1 MRLKRALIYYF
12 LLTIVGTLNLK
23 ASKIEDAFEA
33 LRIYDYFKA
42 KKLFYSQLKK
52 KDKVAAAFGLA
63 TIFYRSD
70 NPFHNND
77 SASKYISMA
86 GNYLRRSFCKYELAG
101 FNVDSSSVFGLADS
115 VAHKA
120 FLKASVSNSRSSL
133 EKFILDNPYASLKK
147 KNAAMFLRDEISFQL
162 CNSYNLIDSTKE
174 TLLRYP
180 ESYFYYDLGL
190 LLDKQIFDLETSLK
204 TPSQLITFIGKHPT
218 NKFLDRAM
226 DELFDLYKKNK
237 QISELDFYVKNYPKS
252 HFINEA
258 WKLLY
263 ALSVKSYN
271 TNELQAFVEK
281 YPAFPFKASINKEIE
296 LNNKI
301 LIPVN
306 HEDYTGFIDTSGK
319 FIIPPVYDA
328 ATPFQEGLSVVV
340 KNDTAY
346 FVNKENENVFNT
358 FYSEAFPFINGIAP
372 VNIGGQW
379 FLINRQGQKTN
390 GPFEELS
397 EQSENIYV
405 VKQNNKYGAI
415 DLYGNY
421 IVQPQLDKIGDFKN
435 GGAYYISDGLY
446 GFLRKNGTSS
456 HARYQWISDF
466 DENKLAIVK
475 YNNAYGITGFNDS
488 LILSPKY
495 DLIVKARNNIFI
507 LVKNNKYGFFH
518 GSGCF
523 LSEIDY
529 DFRKELS
536 ADFYTNGK
544 LFKLVK
550 KNKQALMDSNGKL
563 TIDYGTYEE
572 VNFAQDNLIRVKRNG
587 KYGFVD
593 RKLSQ
598 AIPAKYQSASDFN
611 NGVSVVTLK
620 KEMLLINLKGEEFFR
635 TNGVI
640 TPINESYFLV
650 KEEEGDKVIN
660 NRGDLIVSGVE
671 AYHINRDG
679 YLILDLENNSKK
691 VVKL

>member
-1 MRLKRALIYYF
+1 MRLKRAVIYYF

-33 LRIYDYFKA
+33 LRIFDYFKA
-42 KKLFYSQLKK
+42 KKLFHSQLKK
-52 KDKVAAAFGLA
+52 DNKAPAAFGLA

-77 SASKYISMA
+77 SASKYITIA
-86 GNYLRRSFCKYELAG
+86 GNYLGKTLCEYNLSG
-101 FNVDSSSVFGLADS
+101 FTIDSTTVFQLADS
-115 VAHKA
+115 IASKA
-120 FLKASVSNSRSSL
+120 FDKASQSNSIFQL
-133 EKFILDNPYASLKK
+133 ERFILENPYASLKK
-147 KNAAMFLRDEISFQL
+147 KNAALFLRDEISFQQ
-162 CNSYNLIDSTKE
+162 CNAYNTIDSTKA
-174 TLLRYP
+174 TMLRFP
-180 ESYFYYDLGL
+180 ESYFYYDLTL
-190 LLDKQIFDLETSLK
+190 LLDKQVFDLETSLK
-204 TPSQLITFIGKHPT
+204 TPSQLIAFIAKHPS
-218 NKFLDRAM
+218 NKFLDQAM
-226 DELFDLYKKNK
+226 DELFDLYKKSK
-237 QISELDFYVKNYPKS
+237 TISELDYYVKNYPKS

-271 TNELQAFVEK
+271 TNELQAFVQK
-281 YPAFPFKASINKEIE
+281 YPSFPFKASINKEIE
-296 LNNKI
+296 LNTKV

-306 HEDYTGFIDTSGK
+306 HEDYTGFIDTSGR
-319 FIIPPVYDA
+319 FVIPAMYDA

-340 KNDTAY
+340 KNDTSY

-358 FYSEAFPFINGIAP
+358 FYSEAYPFINGIAP

-415 DLYGNY
+415 DIYGNY
-421 IVQPQLDKIGDFKN
+421 IIQPQLDKIGDFKN
-435 GGAYYISDGLY
+435 GAAYYISNGHY

-475 YNNAYGITGFNDS
+475 LNNAYGITNFSDS

-495 DLIVKARNNIFI
+495 DLIVKAKNNVFI

-544 LFKLVK
+544 LFKLIK
-550 KNKQALMDSNGKL
+550 KNKQALMDPNGKL
-563 TIDYGTYEE
+563 TIDYGTFEE
-572 VNFAQDNLIRVKRNG
+572 VNFAQDNLIRIKRNG

-593 RKLSQ
+593 RKLAQ
-598 AIPAKYQSASDFN
+598 VVPAKYVSATDFN
-611 NGVSVVTLK
+611 NGISVVSLK
-620 KEMLLINLKGEEFFR
+620 KEMMLINSKGDEFFK
-635 TNGVI
+635 TKGVI
-640 TPINESYFLV
+640 TPITESYFLV

-660 NRGDLIVSGVE
+660 VRGELVISGVE
-671 AYHINRDG
+671 GYHINRDG